1 GWRGRWGGPRDTGGV
16 PRRPNGLARTLGY
29 VWLGLLAFLIA
40 PPSAPFAWPVQI
52 AGYVLL
58 GLALLAWA
66 AMEAYPAATARYGT
80 WAVPVLRGVI
90 AVAAGLAAGAGGG
103 GTAPAPFLFLA
114 APAPP

>member
-1 GWRGRWGGPRDTGGV
+1 A
-16 PRRPNGLARTLGY
+16 RPLGY
-29 VWLGLLAFLIA
+29 VWLGLLAFLTA
-40 PPSAPFAWPVQI
+40 PPSAPFARPVQI

-103 GTAPAPFLFLA
+103 GTAMVAFGFFA
-114 APAPP
+114 ALPPRRPPAPPPPP